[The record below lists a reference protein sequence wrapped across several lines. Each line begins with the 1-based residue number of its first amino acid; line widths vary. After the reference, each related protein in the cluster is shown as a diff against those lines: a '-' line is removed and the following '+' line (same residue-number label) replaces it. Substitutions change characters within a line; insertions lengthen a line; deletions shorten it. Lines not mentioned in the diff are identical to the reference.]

1 MDLEQLALNAL
12 QQVRPNGVGVESY
25 PQVVAMIVNLV
36 ALELTKE
43 QEKEG
48 GG

>member
-1 MDLEQLALNAL
+1 MELEQLALNAL

-36 ALELTKE
+36 ILELTRG
-43 QEKEG
+43 QEG